1 MADKSNDKVVKPRL
15 LVLCKM
21 FYELTDEAH
30 PMSTFE
36 IIDYLCEHGVPANNK
51 TLRSDLKLLKDMDID
66 IVTVTGRPNKYFL
79 GARLFEMPEI
89 KLLLDAVASS
99 RFITKSKSKELS
111 RKLTSLTSEN
121 QRKQLIRHM
130 YTTGRV
136 KPGNENVFYYV
147 DLINNAIEFK
157 RKISFR
163 IIEFDGRKKK
173 VLRHD
178 GEVYVMSPYAMYWS
192 DDFYYVVGWSDKRET
207 MAAYRIDRMEEPQIL
222 DDKAVKKPKG
232 FRITDYSHKVFEMFA
247 GEEVRVKL
255 EVRND
260 LMKYVIDRFGM
271 KFETEPATDETTY
284 CYVDVCLSPT
294 FYGWVFGFK
303 GGIKILD
310 PPKAR
315 KEIIKMAWNLITDE
329 KADNNDS
336 SLTEKE
342 TEA

>member
-15 LVLCKM
+15 LVLSKM

-30 PMSTFE
+30 PMNTFE
-36 IIDYLCEHGVPANNK
+36 IIDYLSEHGVPANNK

-66 IVTVTGRPNKYFL
+66 IVTVSGRPNKYFL

-111 RKLTSLTSEN
+111 RKLASLTSDY

-130 YTTGRV
+130 YTTGRI
-136 KPGNENVFYYV
+136 KPGNENIFYYI
-147 DLINNAIEFK
+147 DLINNAIELK
-157 RKISFR
+157 KKISFS

-173 VLRHD
+173 TLRND
-178 GEVYVMSPYAMYWS
+178 GEVYVISPYAMYWN

-207 MAAYRIDRMEEPQIL
+207 MGAYRIDRMDEPKIL
-222 DDKAVKKPKG
+222 DEKAVPKPKG
-232 FRITDYSHKVFEMFA
+232 FRVTDYSHKVFEMFE

-255 EVRND
+255 ECRNNFI
-260 LMKYVIDRFGM
+260 KYIIDRFGM
-271 KFETEPATDETTY
+271 KFKTEPATKETTY

-294 FYGWVFGFK
+294 FYGWVFGF
-303 GGIKILD
+303 GGDIIIRE
-310 PPKAR
+310 PEAAVE
-315 KEIIKMAWNLITDE
+315 EIVSMSKTLISE
-329 KADNNDS
+329 ES
-336 SLTEKE
+336 R
-342 TEA
+342 

>member
-1 MADKSNDKVVKPRL
+1 MADKSKENMVKARL
-15 LVLCKM
+15 LVLTKM
-21 FYELTDEAH
+21 FYELTDENH
-30 PMSTFE
+30 PMDTFE
-36 IIDYLCEHGVPANNK
+36 IIDYLGEHGVPANTK
-51 TLRSDLKLLKDMDID
+51 TLRSDIKLLKDQDID
-66 IVTVTGRPNKYFL
+66 IVTVSSRPNKYFL
-79 GARLFEMPEI
+79 GDRLFEMPEI

-111 RKLTSLTSEN
+111 RKLTNLTSNN
-121 QRKQLIRHM
+121 QKKQLTRHM

-147 DLINNAIEFK
+147 DLINNAIELK
-157 RKISFR
+157 REISFR

-222 DDKAVKKPKG
+222 DEKAFKKPRG
-232 FRITDYSHKVFEMFA
+232 FRVTDYSHKVFEMFA

-255 EVRND
+255 ECRND

-271 KFETEPATDETTY
+271 KFETEQATEETTY

-294 FYGWVFGFK
+294 F
-303 GGIKILD
+303 
-310 PPKAR
+310 
-315 KEIIKMAWNLITDE
+315 
-329 KADNNDS
+329 
-336 SLTEKE
+336 
-342 TEA
+342 

>member
-1 MADKSNDKVVKPRL
+1 MADKSKENMVKARL
-15 LVLCKM
+15 LVLTKM
-21 FYELTDEAH
+21 FYELTDENH
-30 PMSTFE
+30 PMDTFE
-36 IIDYLCEHGVPANNK
+36 IIDYLVEHGVPANTK
-51 TLRSDLKLLKDMDID
+51 TLRSDIKLLKDQDID
-66 IVTVTGRPNKYFL
+66 IVTVSSRPNKYFL

-99 RFITKSKSKELS
+99 RFITKSKSKELT
-111 RKLTSLTSEN
+111 RKLTSLTSDN
-121 QRKQLIRHM
+121 QKKQLVRHM
-130 YTTGRV
+130 YTTGRI

-147 DLINNAIEFK
+147 DLINNAIELK
-157 RKISFR
+157 KKISFQ

-207 MAAYRIDRMEEPQIL
+207 MAAYRIDRMEDPKIL
-222 DDKAVKKPKG
+222 DEKAVKKPKG
-232 FRITDYSHKVFEMFA
+232 FRVTDYSHKVFEMFA

-255 EVRND
+255 ECRND

-271 KFETEPATDETTY
+271 KFETEPATDDTTY

-303 GGIKILD
+303 GGIKIVEPED
-310 PPKAR
+310 AVS
-315 KEIIKMAWNLITDE
+315 EMCVMAKKILE
-329 KADNNDS
+329 
-336 SLTEKE
+336 
-342 TEA
+342 

>member
-1 MADKSNDKVVKPRL
+1 MADKSKQNMVKARL
-15 LVLCKM
+15 LVLTKM
-21 FYELTDEAH
+21 FYELTDENH
-30 PMSTFE
+30 PMDTFE
-36 IIDYLCEHGVPANNK
+36 IIDYLVEHGVPANTK
-51 TLRSDLKLLKDMDID
+51 TLRSDIKLLKDQDID
-66 IVTVTGRPNKYFL
+66 IVTVSSRPNKYFL

-111 RKLTSLTSEN
+111 RKLTSLTSDN
-121 QRKQLIRHM
+121 QKKQLVRHM
-130 YTTGRV
+130 YTTGRI

-147 DLINNAIEFK
+147 DLINNAIELK
-157 RKISFR
+157 RKISFQ

-178 GEVYVMSPYAMYWS
+178 GEVYAMSPYAMYWS

-207 MAAYRIDRMEEPQIL
+207 LAAYRIDRIENPQIL
-222 DDKAVKKPKG
+222 DEKASKKPKG
-232 FRITDYSHKVFEMFA
+232 FRVTDYSHKVFEMFA

-255 EVRND
+255 ECRND

-271 KFETEPATDETTY
+271 KFETEPATDDTTY

-303 GGIKILD
+303 GEIRIMSPDYAINEFLGMIKNI
-310 PPKAR
+310 
-315 KEIIKMAWNLITDE
+315 E
-329 KADNNDS
+329 KS
-336 SLTEKE
+336 T
-342 TEA
+342 

>member
-1 MADKSNDKVVKPRL
+1 MADKCNEKVVKPRL
-15 LVLCKM
+15 LVLSKM

-36 IIDYLCEHGVPANNK
+36 IIDYLAEHGVPANNK
-51 TLRSDLKLLKDMDID
+51 TLRNDIKLLKDQDID
-66 IVTVTGRPNKYFL
+66 IVTVPGRPNKYFL

-111 RKLTSLTSEN
+111 LKLASLTSEN

-147 DLINNAIEFK
+147 DLINNAIEAK
-157 RKISFR
+157 KKISFR

-178 GEVYVMSPYAMYWS
+178 GEVYVMSPYAMYWN
-192 DDFYYVVGWSDKRET
+192 DDFYYVVGWSDKRDK
-207 MAAYRIDRMEEPQIL
+207 MVANRIDRMENPHIIDE
-222 DDKAVKKPKG
+222 KATKKPKS
-232 FRITDYSHKVFEMFA
+232 FRLTDYSHKVFEMFD
-247 GEEVRVKL
+247 GEEVRVKF
-255 EVRND
+255 ECQND

-271 KFETEPATDETTY
+271 KFETEPATKESTY

-294 FYGWVFGFK
+294 FYGWVFGFN
-303 GGIKILD
+303 GGV
-310 PPKAR
+310 R
-315 KEIIKMAWNLITDE
+315 IIEPE
-329 KADNNDS
+329 KAVEEIVFMS
-336 SLTEKE
+336 KE
-342 TEA
+342 LISKESE